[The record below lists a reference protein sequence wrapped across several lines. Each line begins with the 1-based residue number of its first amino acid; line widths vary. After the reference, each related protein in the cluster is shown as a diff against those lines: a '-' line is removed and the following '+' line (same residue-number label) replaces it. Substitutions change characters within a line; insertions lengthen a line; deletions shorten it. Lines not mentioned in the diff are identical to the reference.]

1 MMNYDRNKFDLIIRG
16 LGKFG
21 LWLNGVLGFA
31 FLYLPIGILII
42 YSFNNSRFNAV
53 WRGFTL
59 DWYRSLLSAITDGRA
74 QITDVMIWDA
84 LKNSLIVAIVSTLI
98 ATVLGTMMA
107 LALERFQLLGRTA
120 IESLLFLPIIIPDI
134 AMGISLLVF
143 FSLCFQL
150 LESLTGIRLVLG
162 LPTVIIGHITFNISF
177 VAVTVR
183 GRIAELESSLEEA
196 AWDLGANEW
205 QTLWRIILPLIA
217 PGILSAA
224 LLAFTLSLD
233 DFVITFFT
241 TGVGATTLP
250 LYVYGMIKFS
260 VTPAINAISTLIVIV
275 SLLLV
280 VSSLAVQKRLN

>member
-1 MMNYDRNKFDLIIRG
+1 MKLEVNKFDLVIRG
-16 LGKFG
+16 LGKFA
-21 LWLNGVLGFA
+21 LWLNGLLVFI
-31 FLYLPIGILII
+31 FLYLPIAILII
-42 YSFNNSRFNAV
+42 YSFNASRFNAV

-59 DWYRSLLSAITDGRA
+59 DWYRSLLNGISDGRA

-84 LKNSLIVAIVSTLI
+84 LNNSFIVATLSTLA
-98 ATVLGTMMA
+98 ATVAGTMLA
-107 LALERFQLLGRTA
+107 LALEKFQFTGRKA
-120 IESLLFLPIIIPDI
+120 VESLLFLPIIIPDI

-143 FSLCFQL
+143 FSLGFQL

-162 LPTVIIGHITFNISF
+162 LPTVIIGHIAFNISF
-177 VAVTVR
+177 VTVTVR
-183 GRIAELESSLEEA
+183 GRIAELEPSLEEA

-205 QTLWRIILPLIA
+205 QTLWRVILPLIA

-241 TGVGATTLP
+241 TGVGVTTLP

-260 VTPAINAISTLIVIV
+260 VTPAINAISTLIVLV
-275 SLLLV
+275 SFLLV

>member
-1 MMNYDRNKFDLIIRG
+1 MKTEKSQVDLIIRD

-21 LWLNGVLGFA
+21 LWLNGILGYI
-31 FLYLPIGILII
+31 FLYLPIIILII
-42 YSFNNSRFNAV
+42 YSFNSSRFNAV

-59 DWYRSLLSAITDGRA
+59 DWYRNLFSGITDGRA

-84 LKNSLIVAIVSTLI
+84 LKNSLLVAIISTLI
-98 ATVLGTMMA
+98 ATLLGTMVA
-107 LALERFQLLGRTA
+107 LALERFEVRGRTA
-120 IESLLFLPIIIPDI
+120 IESLIFLPIIIPDI

-162 LPTVIIGHITFNISF
+162 LPTVIIGHIAFNISF
-177 VAVTVR
+177 VTVTVR
-183 GRIAELESSLEEA
+183 GRIAELEPSLEEA

-205 QTLWRIILPLIA
+205 QTLQRIILPLIA

-241 TGVGATTLP
+241 TGVGVTTLP

-260 VTPAINAISTLIVIV
+260 VTPAINAISTLIVLV
-275 SLLLV
+275 SFLLV
-280 VSSLAVQKRLN
+280 ASSLALQKRD

>member
-1 MMNYDRNKFDLIIRG
+1 MKIERNQFDVFIRN
-16 LGKFG
+16 LGKLG
-21 LWLNGVLGFA
+21 LQINAFCGFI
-31 FLYLPIGILII
+31 FLYLPIVILII
-42 YSFNNSRFNAV
+42 YSFNSSRFNAV

-59 DWYRSLLSAITDGRA
+59 DWYRGLLSGITDGRA

-84 LKNSLIVAIVSTLI
+84 LKNSLIVATVSTLI
-98 ATVLGTMMA
+98 ATILGTMIA
-107 LALERFQLLGRTA
+107 LALERFQFSGRTA
-120 IESLLFLPIIIPDI
+120 VESLLFLPIIIPDL

-150 LESLTGIRLVLG
+150 IESLTGIRLVLG
-162 LPTVIIGHITFNISF
+162 LPTIIIGHVAFNISF
-177 VAVTVR
+177 VTVTVR
-183 GRIAELESSLEEA
+183 GRIAELESSIEEA

-205 QTLWRIILPLIA
+205 QTLWRITIPLIA

-241 TGVGATTLP
+241 TGVGVTTLP

-260 VTPAINAISTLIVIV
+260 VTPAINAISTLIILV

-280 VSSLAVQKRLN
+280 VSSLVVQKR